1 MNRCTAAMPSLTYC
15 MKAQRILALNSVQST
30 IVKLD
35 SSITRK
41 GCAYGIEFFCEY
53 KKTVRS
59 VLARAGISVSQYID
73 IGGGVPI

>member
-15 MKAQRILALNSVQST
+15 MKAQRTLALHSIQST

-35 SSITRK
+35 SSITKK

-53 KKTVRS
+53 KKAVRS
-59 VLARAGISVSQYID
+59 ILSDARISAGQYID
-73 IGGGVPI
+73 MSGGVPI